1 VSGLVGAVVVLMG
14 LVRHCS
20 SEQIDNFVEEAEGIE
35 RTTTA
40 LPGRQLELLK
50 ASLGRT
56 HTLSARLLWQR
67 FPALVRNVIG

>member
-1 VSGLVGAVVVLMG
+1 MVSGLFGAVVVLMG

-35 RTTTA
+35 RKTTA

-50 ASLGRT
+50 ASLGPTPSPRDCCGNT
-56 HTLSARLLWQR
+56 FLPS
-67 FPALVRNVIG
+67 